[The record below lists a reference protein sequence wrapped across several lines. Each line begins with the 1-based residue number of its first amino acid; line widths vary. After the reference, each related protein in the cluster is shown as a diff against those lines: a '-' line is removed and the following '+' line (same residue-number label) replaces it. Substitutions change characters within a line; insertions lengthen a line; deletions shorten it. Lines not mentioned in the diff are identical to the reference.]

1 VRSSFVMSQ
10 SLCQTGPR
18 ASTTMLGGTSATRDN
33 CAVGKN
39 MRRVLG
45 LGLLAGAA
53 YAIWRQTASRSAA
66 PVGGW
71 EPQPFPFPPQPV
83 PDATDPW
90 VEPAESGA
98 CPANHPVKA
107 KLASGIYHVP
117 GGANYARTQADR
129 CYLSAEAAEADGL
142 RASKR

>member
-1 VRSSFVMSQ
+1 MSI
-10 SLCQTGPR
+10 TMF
-18 ASTTMLGGTSATRDN
+18 STAIAARENRRM
-33 CAVGKN
+33 GKN

-53 YAIWRQTASRSAA
+53 YAIWRQTASRSPA
-66 PVGGW
+66 PAGRW

-83 PDATDPW
+83 ADATVAW

-117 GGANYARTQADR
+117 GGANYSRTQADR